1 MPEPIQPL
9 RWAFFGAVELDAR
22 AGELHASGRRIR
34 LQNQPFQLLVLLLE
48 HAGEVVTQDA
58 IRARL
63 WASDTVVEYELGIG
77 TAMKKLRHALGDD
90 AVTPRYIETL
100 PRRGYRWLVP
110 VTWADAPATGAGAA
124 QVPVA
129 ERESVAAE
137 VVAPAQGGLV
147 GRAHSLDA
155 LHDSLRRALRH
166 ERQLVFVTGEPG
178 IGKTTLVDEFQ
189 RQASPAVR
197 GR

>member
-1 MPEPIQPL
+1 MAAADQPPPQPARPP

-110 VTWADAPATGAGAA
+110 VTWADA
-124 QVPVA
+124 
-129 ERESVAAE
+129 
-137 VVAPAQGGLV
+137 
-147 GRAHSLDA
+147 RA
-155 LHDSLRRALRH
+155 
-166 ERQLVFVTGEPG
+166 
-178 IGKTTLVDEFQ
+178 
-189 RQASPAVR
+189 
-197 GR
+197 